1 MILYN
6 ITINIENDIQAEWL
20 QWMQEHHIPSILLTG
35 LFVDN
40 KILKLLTEI
49 ENSGTT
55 YSFQYFLNSMED
67 YMTYE
72 HNFAASLRA
81 EHDARYGGRYVAFR
95 TLLEVI
101 D

>member
-6 ITINIENDIQAEWL
+6 ITINIDDNVHDEWI
-20 QWMQEHHIPSILLTG
+20 QWMREHHIPNILLTG

-49 ENSGTT
+49 ENGGTT

-67 YMTYE
+67 YEKYE
-72 HNFAASLRA
+72 SEYATALRT
-81 EHDARYGGRYVAFR
+81 EHDARFGGKYVSFH

-101 D
+101 E